1 MANCAA
7 FLPQVGAGYTVEG
20 QKTGEERFGGLQIEI
35 IPSYERGLRTWQLEH
50 TGQGGRT
57 VVFDES
63 KNLDERKTPSE
74 LRLNPGVKLR
84 SYPSRPT
91 YWAPYQVSELI
102 GTTPNEDIHLRVSLR
117 SREPWILIEMAGNI
131 SRNQG

>member
-1 MANCAA
+1 MANQAA

-35 IPSYERGLRTWQLEH
+35 IPSYERGLKTWQLGH
-50 TGQGGRT
+50 TEQGGRT

-63 KNLDERKTPSE
+63 RNLDERKTPSE
-74 LRLNPGVKLR
+74 LRLSPGVKIR

-91 YWAPYQVSELI
+91 YWAPYQISELT
-102 GTTPNEDIHLRVSLR
+102 GAALNEDMHLKVSLH
-117 SREPWILIEMAGNI
+117 SREPRTLT
-131 SRNQG
+131 

>member
-1 MANCAA
+1 MVNYAT

-50 TGQGGRT
+50 TGQGGKT
-57 VVFDES
+57 AVFDES
-63 KNLDERKTPSE
+63 KNLDEWRTPSE
-74 LRLNPGVKLR
+74 LRLSPGVKIR

-91 YWAPYQVSELI
+91 YWAPYQISELA
-102 GTTPNEDIHLRVSLR
+102 GTTPNEDIHLRVSLH
-117 SREPWILIEMAGNI
+117 SREPWALT
-131 SRNQG
+131 